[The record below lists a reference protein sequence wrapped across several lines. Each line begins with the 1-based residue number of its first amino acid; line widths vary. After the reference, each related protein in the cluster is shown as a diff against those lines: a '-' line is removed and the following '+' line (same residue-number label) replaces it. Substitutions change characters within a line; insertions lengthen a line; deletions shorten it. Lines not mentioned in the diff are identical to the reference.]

1 MHMQGKLLAFAAF
14 FLVLP
19 SCSADLVPT
28 SISEQVSG
36 SGDTFYC
43 PHGLLDPSSCVSDS
57 FGFAASNSQLG
68 PYQVSKSG
76 QATVPEREVTADA
89 AIGQT
94 SNVSAANLSVDM
106 EARSQ
111 IDGSANHFRAN
122 TAVSNQFLFL
132 FDLTS
137 PAIVH
142 LTGSVGNIAVNDTP
156 NGSSSA
162 DAQLLF
168 TGPGLHFERENCLF
182 CGTLT
187 FDEQFLLNP
196 GTYTF
201 SALTDGNIVSGN
213 PFNGPAFSDAGL
225 SVNADFTTVPETVP
239 EPRWVAIPALLA
251 AICCAVARR
260 RYVGAT
266 DRT

>member
-1 MHMQGKLLAFAAF
+1 M
-14 FLVLP
+14 
-19 SCSADLVPT
+19 
-28 SISEQVSG
+28 
-36 SGDTFYC
+36 
-43 PHGLLDPSSCVSDS
+43 SDS

-89 AIGQT
+89 ATGQT
-94 SNVSAANLSVDM
+94 SNVSAANISVDM

-142 LTGSVGNIAVNDTP
+142 LTRSVGNIAVNDTP

-196 GTYTF
+196 GIYTF
-201 SALTDGNIVSGN
+201 SALTEGSIQSPSSFGGTVLTNAS
-213 PFNGPAFSDAGL
+213 L
-225 SVNADFTTVPETVP
+225 SVNADITTVPETVP
-239 EPRWVAIPALLA
+239 EPRFVAIILALLVT
-251 AICCAVARR
+251 ICCAVTRW
-260 RYVGAT
+260 RYAGAT
-266 DRT
+266 GKT

>member
-1 MHMQGKLLAFAAF
+1 
-14 FLVLP
+14 
-19 SCSADLVPT
+19 
-28 SISEQVSG
+28 
-36 SGDTFYC
+36 
-43 PHGLLDPSSCVSDS
+43 
-57 FGFAASNSQLG
+57 
-68 PYQVSKSG
+68 
-76 QATVPEREVTADA
+76 
-89 AIGQT
+89 
-94 SNVSAANLSVDM
+94 M

-137 PAIVH
+137 PAMVH
-142 LTGSVGNIAVNDTP
+142 LTGSAGNIAVNDTP

-201 SALTDGNIVSGN
+201 IALTDGNIVSGN
-213 PFNGPAFSDAGL
+213 PFYGPAFSSASL

-239 EPRWVAIPALLA
+239 EPRWVAIIPALLA